1 MKIFSIISAFMLLS
15 FSSCETSQKKVE
27 SLEKEKALNETQIQ
41 QQKEQIDKLEKRLSA
56 LEQNETPSSDN
67 SFGNKQYY
75 FIVLKVIEDH
85 ITNKESLY
93 YTTSVNEI
101 SNYDEE
107 TKYQLLD
114 EVVSNYKNS
123 PSGRVYKG
131 NVRDRQIYLFNNY
144 TEASK
149 AREKYIMN

>member
-1 MKIFSIISAFMLLS
+1 MLLS